1 MITVLTEIRV
11 PAAIA
16 EQSLEVQ
23 ADVLRGE
30 LDLVVLDV
38 PVLVVLLRLRDE
50 LELVVRDQ
58 VGWKGRLGVSDDAVQ
73 RALEEG

>member
-58 VGWKGRLGVSDDAVQ
+58 VGCKGRLGVSDDAVQ